1 MYTHKYNSNKKKLLY
16 LVKNKKMAIDFPD
29 ITDALKNPNGLL
41 AIGGDLDETR
51 LLSAYQ
57 KGIFPWYNEGEP
69 ILWWAP
75 NPRCILKPNKIHIS
89 HSLKKCLRKNQFQ
102 ITYNRN
108 FANVINQCSVNRN
121 AEPTSQNNAGNLSFN
136 DTWLTADMK
145 KVFINLHKSGYAHS
159 VECWHNKE
167 LVGGLYGIAMGKIF
181 FGESMFSRM
190 SNTSKI
196 TLVHLAKRLE
206 EMNFQLIDCQINTKH
221 LQTLGAQLITRNQ
234 FTKFLKD
241 FCNFK
246 KILLH

>member
-51 LLSAYQ
+51 LLNAYQ

-102 ITYNRN
+102 ITYNKN
-108 FANVINQCSVNRN
+108 FTNVISQCSVNRN
-121 AEPTSQNNAGNLSFN
+121 KDN
-136 DTWLTADMK
+136 DTWLTTDMK
-145 KVFINLHKSGYAHS
+145 KAFINLHKSGYAHS

-190 SNTSKI
+190 PNTSKI

-206 EMNFQLIDCQINTKH
+206 EMSFQLIDCQIKSKH
-221 LQTLGAQLITRNQ
+221 LQTLGAQMITRNQ

-241 FCNFK
+241 FCNFE

>member
-1 MYTHKYNSNKKKLLY
+1 MYTHKYNSNNKKLLY
-16 LVKNKKMAIDFPD
+16 LVKNKKMAVNFPD

-51 LLSAYQ
+51 LLNAYQ
-57 KGIFPWYNEGEP
+57 KGIFPWFNEGQP
-69 ILWWAP
+69 ILWWTP

-89 HSLKKCLRKNQFQ
+89 HSLKRCLRKNKFQ
-102 ITYNRN
+102 ITYNKN
-108 FANVINQCSVNRN
+108 FANVISQCSINRN
-121 AEPTSQNNAGNLSFN
+121 KDN
-136 DTWLTADMK
+136 DTWLTPDMK
-145 KVFINLHKSGYAHS
+145 KAFINLHKSGYAHS

-206 EMNFQLIDCQINTKH
+206 EMNFQLIDCQISSKH
-221 LQTLGAQLITRNQ
+221 LQTLGAELITRNQ

>member
-57 KGIFPWYNEGEP
+57 KGIFPWFNEGQP

>member
-1 MYTHKYNSNKKKLLY
+1 MHTHKYSSNKKKLLY
-16 LVKNKKMAIDFPD
+16 LVKNKKMAVNFPD

-51 LLSAYQ
+51 LLNAYQ
-57 KGIFPWYNEGEP
+57 KGIFPWFNEGQP
-69 ILWWAP
+69 ILWWTP

-89 HSLKKCLRKNQFQ
+89 HSLKRCLRKNKFQ
-102 ITYNRN
+102 ITYNKN
-108 FANVINQCSVNRN
+108 FANVISQCSINRN
-121 AEPTSQNNAGNLSFN
+121 KDN
-136 DTWLTADMK
+136 DTWLTPDMK
-145 KVFINLHKSGYAHS
+145 KAFINLHKSGYAHS

-206 EMNFQLIDCQINTKH
+206 EMNFQLIDCQISSKH
-221 LQTLGAQLITRNQ
+221 LQTLGAELITRNQ

>member
-1 MYTHKYNSNKKKLLY
+1 
-16 LVKNKKMAIDFPD
+16 
-29 ITDALKNPNGLL
+29 
-41 AIGGDLDETR
+41 
-51 LLSAYQ
+51 
-57 KGIFPWYNEGEP
+57 
-69 ILWWAP
+69 
-75 NPRCILKPNKIHIS
+75 
-89 HSLKKCLRKNQFQ
+89 
-102 ITYNRN
+102 
-108 FANVINQCSVNRN
+108 
-121 AEPTSQNNAGNLSFN
+121 
-136 DTWLTADMK
+136 MK
-145 KVFINLHKSGYAHS
+145 KAFINLHKSGYAHS

-206 EMNFQLIDCQINTKH
+206 EMNFQLIDCQINSKH

>member
-1 MYTHKYNSNKKKLLY
+1 MHTHKYNSNKKKLLY
-16 LVKNKKMAIDFPD
+16 LVKNKKMAVDFPD

-41 AIGGDLDETR
+41 AIGGDLGETR

-108 FANVINQCSVNRN
+108 FANVISQCSVNRN
-121 AEPTSQNNAGNLSFN
+121 KDN
-136 DTWLTADMK
+136 DTWLTSDMK
-145 KVFINLHKSGYAHS
+145 KAFINLHKSGYAHS

-196 TLVHLAKRLE
+196 TLVHLVERLK
-206 EMNFQLIDCQINTKH
+206 EMNFQLIDCQINSKH

-234 FTKFLKD
+234 FTKLLKD

>member
-121 AEPTSQNNAGNLSFN
+121 KDN

-145 KVFINLHKSGYAHS
+145 KAFINLHKSGYAHS

-196 TLVHLAKRLE
+196 TLVHLAEQLK
-206 EMNFQLIDCQINTKH
+206 EMNFQLIDCQINSKH

>member
-57 KGIFPWYNEGEP
+57 KGIFPWFNEGQP

-102 ITYNRN
+102 ITYNKS
-108 FANVINQCSVNRN
+108 FENVINQFSINRN
-121 AEPTSQNNAGNLSFN
+121 KNN
-136 DTWLTADMK
+136 DTWITADMK
-145 KVFINLHKSGYAHS
+145 KAFINLHKTGYAHS

-181 FGESMFSRM
+181 
-190 SNTSKI
+190 
-196 TLVHLAKRLE
+196 LVNLCLVECLIHLR
-206 EMNFQLIDCQINTKH
+206 
-221 LQTLGAQLITRNQ
+221 
-234 FTKFLKD
+234 
-241 FCNFK
+241 
-246 KILLH
+246 

>member
-57 KGIFPWYNEGEP
+57 KGIFPWFNEGQP

-102 ITYNRN
+102 ITYNKN
-108 FANVINQCSVNRN
+108 FANVISQCSVNRN
-121 AEPTSQNNAGNLSFN
+121 KDN
-136 DTWLTADMK
+136 DTWLTTDMK
-145 KVFINLHKSGYAHS
+145 KAFINLHKSGYAHS

-206 EMNFQLIDCQINTKH
+206 EMSFQLIDCQINSKH

>member
-1 MYTHKYNSNKKKLLY
+1 MYTHKYNSNNKKLLY
-16 LVKNKKMAIDFPD
+16 LVKNKKMAVDFPD

-51 LLSAYQ
+51 LLNAYQ
-57 KGIFPWYNEGEP
+57 KGIFPWFNEGQP
-69 ILWWAP
+69 ILWWTP

-89 HSLKKCLRKNQFQ
+89 HSLKRCLRKNKFQ
-102 ITYNRN
+102 ITYNKN
-108 FANVINQCSVNRN
+108 FANVISQCSINRN
-121 AEPTSQNNAGNLSFN
+121 KDN
-136 DTWLTADMK
+136 DTWLTPDMK
-145 KVFINLHKSGYAHS
+145 KAFINLHKSGYAHS

-206 EMNFQLIDCQINTKH
+206 EMNFQLIDCQISSKH
-221 LQTLGAQLITRNQ
+221 LQTLGAELITRNQ

>member
-1 MYTHKYNSNKKKLLY
+1 MYTHKYNSNNKKLLY
-16 LVKNKKMAIDFPD
+16 LVKNKKMAVNFPD

-51 LLSAYQ
+51 LLNAYQ
-57 KGIFPWYNEGEP
+57 KGIFPWFNEGQP
-69 ILWWAP
+69 ILWWTP

-89 HSLKKCLRKNQFQ
+89 HSLKRCLRKNKFQ
-102 ITYNRN
+102 ITYNKN
-108 FANVINQCSVNRN
+108 FANVISQCSINRN
-121 AEPTSQNNAGNLSFN
+121 KDN
-136 DTWLTADMK
+136 DTWLTPDMK
-145 KVFINLHKSGYAHS
+145 KAFINLHKSGYAHS

-206 EMNFQLIDCQINTKH
+206 EMNFQLIDCQISSKH
-221 LQTLGAQLITRNQ
+221 LQTLGAELITRNQ
-234 FTKFLKD
+234 FTKD

>member
-1 MYTHKYNSNKKKLLY
+1 MYTHKYNSNKKLLY
-16 LVKNKKMAIDFPD
+16 LVKNKKMAVDFPD
-29 ITDALKNPNGLL
+29 IADALKNPNGLL

-51 LLSAYQ
+51 LLNAYQ
-57 KGIFPWYNEGEP
+57 KGIFPWFNEGQP
-69 ILWWAP
+69 ILWWTP

-102 ITYNRN
+102 ITYNKS
-108 FANVINQCSVNRN
+108 FANVISQCSINRN
-121 AEPTSQNNAGNLSFN
+121 KDN
-136 DTWLTADMK
+136 DTWLTNDMK
-145 KVFINLHKSGYAHS
+145 KAFINLHKTGYAHS

-206 EMNFQLIDCQINTKH
+206 EMNFQLIDCQISSKH
-221 LQTLGAQLITRNQ
+221 LQTLGAELITRNQ

>member
-57 KGIFPWYNEGEP
+57 KGIFPWFNEGQP

-102 ITYNRN
+102 ITYNKN
-108 FANVINQCSVNRN
+108 FVNVISQCSVNRN
-121 AEPTSQNNAGNLSFN
+121 KDN
-136 DTWLTADMK
+136 DTWLTTDM
-145 KVFINLHKSGYAHS
+145 
-159 VECWHNKE
+159 
-167 LVGGLYGIAMGKIF
+167 
-181 FGESMFSRM
+181 
-190 SNTSKI
+190 
-196 TLVHLAKRLE
+196 
-206 EMNFQLIDCQINTKH
+206 
-221 LQTLGAQLITRNQ
+221 
-234 FTKFLKD
+234 
-241 FCNFK
+241 
-246 KILLH
+246 

>member
-1 MYTHKYNSNKKKLLY
+1 MHTHKYNSNKKKLLY
-16 LVKNKKMAIDFPD
+16 LVKNKKMAIDFPNV
-29 ITDALKNPNGLL
+29 TDALKNPNGLL

-57 KGIFPWYNEGEP
+57 KGIFPWFNEGQP

-102 ITYNRN
+102 ITYNKN
-108 FANVINQCSVNRN
+108 FTNVISQCSVNRN
-121 AEPTSQNNAGNLSFN
+121 KDN
-136 DTWLTADMK
+136 DTWLTTDMK
-145 KVFINLHKSGYAHS
+145 KAFINLHKSGYAHS

-196 TLVHLAKRLE
+196 TLVHLVERLK
-206 EMNFQLIDCQINTKH
+206 EMNFQLIDCQINSKH
-221 LQTLGAQLITRNQ
+221 LQTLGAQLIARNQ
-234 FTKFLKD
+234 FTKLLKD

>member
-1 MYTHKYNSNKKKLLY
+1 MHTHKYNSNKKKLLY
-16 LVKNKKMAIDFPD
+16 LVKNKKMAMDFPD
-29 ITDALKNPNGLL
+29 VTDALKNPNGLL

-57 KGIFPWYNEGEP
+57 KGIFPWFNEGQP
-69 ILWWAP
+69 VLWWAP

-102 ITYNRN
+102 ITYNKN
-108 FANVINQCSVNRN
+108 FANVISQCSVNRN
-121 AEPTSQNNAGNLSFN
+121 KDN
-136 DTWLTADMK
+136 DTWLTTDMK
-145 KVFINLHKSGYAHS
+145 KAFINLHKSGYAHS

-190 SNTSKI
+190 PNTSKI

-206 EMNFQLIDCQINTKH
+206 EMNFQLIDCQINSKH

-234 FTKFLKD
+234 FTKLLKD
-241 FCNFK
+241 FCSFK